1 MFWNGDNYFTLLAD
15 RTGWTRGVAKCQ
27 QVKSKQREAL
37 SVSFGKGIA
46 FDQEFVPVS
55 RPQSGRTVLQQ
66 DQATTGGQLLGLNR
80 CASPIQPLRR
90 LKDRSLS
97 RHGHKRG
104 LFFGWCKRNVELA
117 SKHP

>member
-55 RPQSGRTVLQQ
+55 RPQSGRTVLQ
-66 DQATTGGQLLGLNR
+66 DKIKVATRYDGLAANYL
-80 CASPIQPLRR
+80 AFIVAPHQSSP
-90 LKDRSLS
+90 
-97 RHGHKRG
+97 
-104 LFFGWCKRNVELA
+104 
-117 SKHP
+117 